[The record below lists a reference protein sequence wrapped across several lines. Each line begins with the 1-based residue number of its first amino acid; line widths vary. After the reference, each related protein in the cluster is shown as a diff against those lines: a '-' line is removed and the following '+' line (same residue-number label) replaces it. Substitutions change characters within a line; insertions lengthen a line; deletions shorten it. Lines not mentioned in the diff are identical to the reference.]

1 MRGQDQ
7 LLIPMEEGSS
17 MNAMLEVAWHIVRT
31 VVKHID
37 RFVILCRSSDSTG
50 QLFAFSFFY
59 HKATFVRQGM
69 GGSTDMGRL
78 CYIDIR

>member
-7 LLIPMEEGSS
+7 LLIQMEEGFS
-17 MNAMLEVAWHIVRT
+17 MNAMAWHIVRT
-31 VVKHID
+31 VVENID

-59 HKATFVRQGM
+59 HTATFVRQGI